1 MSCACRRAPCSSMP
15 GTPRSRTS
23 NAAHRL
29 GLTFST
35 TLKANR
41 LVSRSPQTGYVHLDT
56 LDWTAEQLEHGLSV
70 KLKELPF
77 RVRLFKVV
85 ATNGDIDW
93 VITNDPDEM
102 LTTPVAQTTSDVRWQ
117 IEELHRGLQQLTGT
131 AQCQCRSARSQ
142 RTHIAC
148 CYHAWVSLKVH
159 AKRVGKTL
167 YQVRADLFRE
177 YLRAESTP
185 TEHPGFHCLL
195 SESPSSIR
203 VCGFRPRDGA
213 EKGIGRRSALHGEGL
228 AQCADARPRH
238 RLDRRRPRCPP
249 PTRSRQPA
257 RPWRQSPCGCRR
269 PPPDR
274 TWGSAVPII
283 ARSCSILGSILVIN
297 SWPPKPGSTVMQSAR
312 SMSPRISCSMT
323 SGVAGLIATPAFL
336 PNPFMAATVRC
347 RCGEASW
354 CTMMTS
360 CADPR
365 AAGEP
370 PLRLDDHQRVLPLTS
385 VVVAAHRL
393 DDQRSHGDVG
403 DKAPVHHVHL
413 HTIGAAAL
421 ALLPPARQ
429 AW

>member
-1 MSCACRRAPCSSMP
+1 MRVQA
-15 GTPRSRTS
+15 RTVLFDAWYAS
-23 NAAHRL
+23 VENLKLAHRL

-131 AQCQCRSARSQ
+131 VQCQCRSARSQ

-177 YLRAESTP
+177 YLRAE
-185 TEHPGFHCLL
+185 L
-195 SESPSSIR
+195 
-203 VCGFRPRDGA
+203 
-213 EKGIGRRSALHGEGL
+213 
-228 AQCADARPRH
+228 
-238 RLDRRRPRCPP
+238 
-249 PTRSRQPA
+249 RQP
-257 RPWRQSPCGCRR
+257 
-269 PPPDR
+269 
-274 TWGSAVPII
+274 
-283 ARSCSILGSILVIN
+283 SI
-297 SWPPKPGSTVMQSAR
+297 
-312 SMSPRISCSMT
+312 
-323 SGVAGLIATPAFL
+323 
-336 PNPFMAATVRC
+336 
-347 RCGEASW
+347 
-354 CTMMTS
+354 
-360 CADPR
+360 
-365 AAGEP
+365 
-370 PLRLDDHQRVLPLTS
+370 
-385 VVVAAHRL
+385 
-393 DDQRSHGDVG
+393 
-403 DKAPVHHVHL
+403 PVF
-413 HTIGAAAL
+413 TAC
-421 ALLPPARQ
+421 
-429 AW
+429 